1 MPLLYYVRHGETDW
15 NLAGRLQGRRDT
27 SLNARGQAQAVRCGE
42 ILRARFAHDR
52 ADPAAFDY
60 IASPLERARKT
71 MEGIRAGLGLAPLAY
86 RIEARLAELGFGDW
100 EGLTLAKVAQRDPER
115 LAARERDKWAFV
127 PPGGESYRQLC
138 VRVSEWYEA
147 LDRDS
152 VVAAHG
158 GTMRALLVHLD
169 ITLPEAAPRLSI
181 QQGVVYL
188 LAPGRMQML
197 SAPTAPFVEARSA
210 V

>member
-1 MPLLYYVRHGETDW
+1 
-15 NLAGRLQGRRDT
+15 
-27 SLNARGQAQAVRCGE
+27 
-42 ILRARFAHDR
+42 
-52 ADPAAFDY
+52 
-60 IASPLERARKT
+60 
-71 MEGIRAGLGLAPLAY
+71 MEGMRAGLRLAPLAY

-100 EGLTLAKVAQRDPER
+100 EGLTLAEVAQRDAER

-138 VRVSEWYEA
+138 VRVSEWYET

-169 ITLPEAAPRLSI
+169 NHIAGSRTPPEHPARRGLPAGAGQDANAFGPHGAIRGSAQRGLTRAAP
-181 QQGVVYL
+181 
-188 LAPGRMQML
+188 
-197 SAPTAPFVEARSA
+197 
-210 V
+210 